1 MNHSFFALMGRM
13 KYISRWALMRNT
25 HSENLADHS
34 HVTAVIAHALALIG
48 NRKLGRHYNAERAAL
63 LGLYHDAPEILT
75 GDMPTPVKYHDP
87 EMKNAY
93 RRVEEKAQETLLD
106 KLPDYLQDDFRQFL
120 QGEDAQEGDAE
131 LRTLV
136 KAADKLC
143 ALIKCIEEEKAG
155 NTEFIQAGR
164 STRRILENLRCPEAE
179 IFMREFLPS
188 YSMTLDEQK

>member
-1 MNHSFFALMGRM
+1 MNHSFFALIGRM
-13 KYISRWALMRNT
+13 KYIARWALMRNT
-25 HSENLADHS
+25 HPENLAEHS
-34 HVTAVIAHALALIG
+34 HETAVIAHALALIG
-48 NRKLGRHYNAERAAL
+48 NRRLGKHYNAERAAL

-93 RRVEEKAQETLLD
+93 RRVEEKAQDTLLE
-106 KLPDYLQDDFRQFL
+106 KLPGYLQADFGAILRGTDEQD
-120 QGEDAQEGDAE
+120 GE
-131 LRTLV
+131 LRALV

-164 STRRILENLRCPEAE
+164 STRRILDSLNCPEAE
-179 IFMREFLPS
+179 IFIQEFLPA